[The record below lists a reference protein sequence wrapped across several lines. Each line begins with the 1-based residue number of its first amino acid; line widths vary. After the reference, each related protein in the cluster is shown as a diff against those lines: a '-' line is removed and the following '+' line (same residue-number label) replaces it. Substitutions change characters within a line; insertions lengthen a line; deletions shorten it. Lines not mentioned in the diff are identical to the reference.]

1 MAGRGQPADLRT
13 TFERALHEQRRALVG
28 WSAGM
33 ATLAIALLALFP
45 SIRGN
50 ASIAKLLDAYPETF
64 RTMFNVVD
72 FTTGPGYLRSEVFS
86 FTGPLLVVILAVLWG
101 SDAGAGEEER
111 GTIDLLMANPIRRR
125 RVVLEKWAAV
135 CVGVA
140 GVTATLGV
148 VLGIGDAV
156 LDLHV
161 PADRLV
167 AALVA
172 TGLLAVVFGTAAL
185 AVAAAT
191 GRPAVARGVAA
202 AFAVASY
209 LVSSL
214 GDAVAWLRP
223 MRPVSPWYHALGVD
237 PIGSGFAAWH
247 LAVLVLL
254 VGCLAALAAAAFER
268 RDLGVG

>member
-1 MAGRGQPADLRT
+1 MGGSSRPTELHS

-28 WSAGM
+28 WSAGL
-33 ATLAIALLALFP
+33 AALAITLLALFP

-50 ASIAKLLDAYPETF
+50 ASINKLLDAYPETF
-64 RTMFNVVD
+64 RTMFGVVD

-86 FTGPLLVVILAVLWG
+86 FTAPVLVVILAILWA
-101 SDAGAGEEER
+101 SDALAGEEER

-135 CVGVA
+135 CAGVA
-140 GVTATLGV
+140 GVTAALGV
-148 VLGIGDAV
+148 VLGVGDAV
-156 LDLHV
+156 LDLRV
-161 PADRLV
+161 PADRLM

-172 TGLLAVVFGTAAL
+172 TGLLAVVFGTLAL

-191 GRPAVARGVAA
+191 GRRAVARGVTA

-214 GDAVAWLRP
+214 GGAVAWLRP
-223 MRPVSPWYHALGVD
+223 VRPASPWYHTLGID
-237 PIGSGFAAWH
+237 PIGNGFGAWH
-247 LAVLVLL
+247 LAVVAVLTL
-254 VGCLAALAAAAFER
+254 CLAGLAAAAFER
-268 RDLGVG
+268 RDLGVR